1 MFNRLKP
8 GTNRVLVIFFI
19 GLFLISVIGMGGYL
33 LGGHRITVLQASHSS
48 LSIGSKA
55 PDFKL
60 ININGEPIKL
70 SDLRGHPI
78 LINFWATW
86 CGPCVLEMPLIQD
99 RYQEYSTSLM
109 VLAVDADEPY
119 DNIRDFVYDTEI
131 TFEVLQDPD
140 GRIQGL
146 YNIQGYPT
154 SFFIDTEGI
163 IRAIQIGGLTG
174 DQIDKD
180 LLMIGV
186 GK

>member
-1 MFNRLKP
+1 
-8 GTNRVLVIFFI
+8 
-19 GLFLISVIGMGGYL
+19 
-33 LGGHRITVLQASHSS
+33 
-48 LSIGSKA
+48 
-55 PDFKL
+55 
-60 ININGEPIKL
+60 
-70 SDLRGHPI
+70 
-78 LINFWATW
+78 
-86 CGPCVLEMPLIQD
+86 MPLIQD

-163 IRAIQIGGLTG
+163 IRVIQIGGLTG